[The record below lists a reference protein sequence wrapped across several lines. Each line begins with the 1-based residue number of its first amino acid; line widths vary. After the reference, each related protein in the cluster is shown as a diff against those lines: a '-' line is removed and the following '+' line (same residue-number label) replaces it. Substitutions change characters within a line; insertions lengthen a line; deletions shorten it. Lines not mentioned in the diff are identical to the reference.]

1 MSTTKLSVAPHAQA
15 SFPRFLPF
23 FPSGRSINSSKRQVW
38 FSGLRFGQVV
48 LVGILVTLIL
58 EKKKRARISV
68 KGWYPD
74 HGGGWFMVEVGK
86 GVCGFL

>member
-1 MSTTKLSVAPHAQA
+1 M
-15 SFPRFLPF
+15 
-23 FPSGRSINSSKRQVW
+23 QVW
-38 FSGLRFGQVV
+38 FSGLRFGRVV
-48 LVGILVTLIL
+48 LVGILVTFIL
-58 EKKKRARISV
+58 EKKRARISV